1 MIQLVYPRR
10 CPVCDRIVYPF
21 GEKIC
26 SSCIDGFKL
35 ISPPW
40 CIRCGKKLMEE
51 STLCSDCEN
60 AEHIFT
66 RGRSLYEY
74 ASSAMSIYRFKYGG
88 RREYAEYYGEQ
99 IAEYLGD
106 FIRKVNPDALVP
118 IPLYKGKLNK
128 RGYNQAEELAKAI
141 TKYTGVPTERG
152 LLKRVKNTTAMKML
166 SRGERRAN
174 LKNAFIISRNSV
186 KLRTIIIIDDIYT
199 TGTTLDEAA
208 RVFKDAGVDNIFF
221 ITLAGGSSV

>member
-1 MIQLVYPRR
+1 
-10 CPVCDRIVYPF
+10 
-21 GEKIC
+21 
-26 SSCIDGFKL
+26 
-35 ISPPW
+35 
-40 CIRCGKKLMEE
+40 MEE

-60 AEHIFT
+60 AEHVFA

-118 IPLYKGKLNK
+118 IPLYKGRLNK

>member
-1 MIQLVYPRR
+1 M
-10 CPVCDRIVYPF
+10 CDKIVTPF

-26 SSCIDGFKL
+26 TPCMDRFKI

-40 CIRCGKKLMEE
+40 CMKCGKKLADEAQ
-51 STLCSDCEN
+51 LCSDCASASHMYN
-60 AEHIFT
+60 

-74 ASSAMSIYRFKYGG
+74 ASAALSIYKFKYGG
-88 RREYAEYYGEQ
+88 RREYADYYGEQ

-106 FIRKVNPDALVP
+106 FIRKVKPDALIP
-118 IPLYKGKLNK
+118 IPLHRKRLNK

-141 TKYTGVPTERG
+141 GKYTGIPMESK
-152 LLKRVKNTTAMKML
+152 LLKRVRNTTAMKQL
-166 SRGERRAN
+166 SPGERRAN
-174 LKNAFIISRNSV
+174 LKNAFIISGNSV

-208 RVFKDAGVDNIFF
+208 RAFHEAGVGDIYF